1 MTERSAFKTAVVA
14 VVGFWIVAFVFLPNL
29 LVLVASFL
37 ERDETAFLRR
47 VFSLGA
53 YRGLLDPQ
61 IAGIFTRSM
70 GYAAG
75 TTALCLL
82 IGYPFAFLLARS
94 AHRRLLLV
102 LIIIPF
108 WTSSL
113 VRTYALIIVLKANGL
128 VNALLQAA
136 GLIQEPLPLLYTNG
150 AVFIGLVYTLL
161 PFMILP
167 LYAAIEKFDPRLV
180 EAGYDLGASRLQV
193 LRHILLPVSLPGIIA
208 GSIMVFLP
216 ALGLFYVPD
225 LLGGAKSM
233 LLGNY
238 IKNQF
243 LTARNWPAGAA
254 ASMLL
259 TFLMGLLLW
268 AYFASLRRSGDPGGG
283 LAR

>member
-1 MTERSAFKTAVVA
+1 MTERSTFKTAVVA
-14 VVGFWIVAFVFLPNL
+14 VVGFWIVAFVLLPNL
-29 LVLVASFL
+29 MVLVASFL
-37 ERDETAFLRR
+37 ERDDVGFLRAAA
-47 VFSLGA
+47 SLNA
-53 YRGLLDPQ
+53 YRGLFSPE
-61 IAGIFTRSM
+61 IAGIFARSL

-75 TTALCLL
+75 TTGICLV

-94 AHRRLLLV
+94 THRKLLLV

-113 VRTYALIIVLKANGL
+113 VRTYALIVVLKANGL
-128 VNALLQAA
+128 VNSLLLAA
-136 GLIQEPLPLLYTNG
+136 GLIDQPLRLLYSNG

-167 LYAAIEKFDPRLV
+167 LYAVIEKFDPRLA
-180 EAGYDLGASRLQV
+180 EAGYDLGATRLQV

-259 TFLMGLLLW
+259 TFMMGILLW
-268 AYFASLRRSGDPGGG
+268 AYFASLRRYGDPAGG

>member
-1 MTERSAFKTAVVA
+1 MTERSVFKTAVVA
-14 VVGFWIVAFVFLPNL
+14 VVGFWIVAFVLLPNL
-29 LVLVASFL
+29 MVLVASFL
-37 ERDETAFLRR
+37 QRGDVGFLRASA
-47 VFSLGA
+47 SLEA
-53 YRGLLDPQ
+53 YRGLFSPE
-61 IAGIFTRSM
+61 IAGIFARSL

-75 TTALCLL
+75 TTGICLL
-82 IGYPFAFLLARS
+82 IGYPFASLLARS
-94 AHRRLLLV
+94 THRKLLLV

-113 VRTYALIIVLKANGL
+113 VRTYALIIVLKANGM
-128 VNALLQAA
+128 VNSLLLAA
-136 GLIQEPLPLLYTNG
+136 GLIDQPLPLLYTNG

-167 LYAAIEKFDPRLV
+167 LYAVIEKFDPRLA
-180 EAGYDLGASRLQV
+180 EAGYDLGATRLQV
-193 LRHILLPVSLPGIIA
+193 LRHILLPASLPGIIA

-259 TFLMGLLLW
+259 TVMMGLLLW
-268 AYFASLRRSGDPGGG
+268 AYFASLRRYGDPAGG